1 MCRELSE
8 IQKLNWGEL
17 AVIDEL
23 VSCVIGGP
31 FFKTQTSLPQ
41 KSGIDIRIFLK
52 YFFSL
57 TLGWVQKQTQT
68 HWEQTVAPWWN
79 RVSI

>member
-1 MCRELSE
+1 MCGKLSE

-31 FFKTQTSLPQ
+31 FFYTQTSWTQ
-41 KSGIDIRIFLK
+41 KSSINIRIFLK

-57 TLGWVQKQTQT
+57 TLG
-68 HWEQTVAPWWN
+68 
-79 RVSI
+79 